1 MNYTPLGN
9 GDLALAALLILIN
22 GGLSWALDLG
32 LGKRLLIA
40 ATRMV
45 VQLTLVGLVLAS
57 LFALVSPWLT
67 ALVAAIMLLF
77 AGHEIMRRQDRR
89 FSGWWS
95 YGIGTSSMS
104 LAAVLVTLFALLT
117 ALRPDPWYDP
127 RYAIPLLGMILGN
140 TMTGVS
146 LGLATLTQAVVQQRS
161 AIEARLALG
170 ETRRVALL
178 GPVRQSLKTAL
189 MPTINT
195 MSATGVV
202 ALPGMMTGQI
212 LSGTAPADAVRYQI
226 LILFLICGGTG
237 LGAMAAVFLGAAR
250 LTDHRHRLRLE
261 RLITR

>member
-1 MNYTPLGN
+1 
-9 GDLALAALLILIN
+9 
-22 GGLSWALDLG
+22 
-32 LGKRLLIA
+32 
-40 ATRMV
+40 
-45 VQLTLVGLVLAS
+45 
-57 LFALVSPWLT
+57 
-67 ALVAAIMLLF
+67 
-77 AGHEIMRRQDRR
+77 
-89 FSGWWS
+89 
-95 YGIGTSSMS
+95 
-104 LAAVLVTLFALLT
+104 LT